1 MAFKKDPEKERP
13 VPRADAVPVSP
24 GEQRALL
31 EEKLIAAP
39 EKVIDTM
46 TDAEIVEIA
55 KRYRPST
62 PIRIPN
68 NKLSADYEYRW
79 VNKTQ
84 KNWRRRRGTG
94 WTPITESGE
103 NRLER
108 FLKPGVSIDEMSMGT
123 HYDPDGYLCLDKDLV
138 LCFIIKRIAQVIRKS
153 LSDEQR
159 ARLKASRSVFHEAGK
174 LAGVGTYDEEG

>member
-1 MAFKKDPEKERP
+1 MAFKKEKA
-13 VPRADAVPVSP
+13 VPRADATPVTP
-24 GEQRALL
+24 GQQRDLL
-31 EEKLIAAP
+31 EEQLIAAP
-39 EKVIDTM
+39 QKVIDKM
-46 TDAEIVEIA
+46 SDAEIVEIA

-62 PIRIPN
+62 PIKIPN
-68 NKLSADYEYRW
+68 HLLSPDYEYRW

-94 WTPITESGE
+94 WTPITDKGE

-138 LCFIIKRIAQVIRKS
+138 LCFIVKRIAEVIRKS

-159 ARLKASRSVFHEAGK
+159 ARLRASRSVFHEAGK
-174 LAGVGTYDEEG
+174 LAGVSTYDKD

>member
-1 MAFKKDPEKERP
+1 MAFKRDPEKERP
-13 VPRADAVPVSP
+13 VPRAEAKPPTSE
-24 GEQRALL
+24 EQKALL

-39 EKVIDTM
+39 EKVIDGM
-46 TDAEIVEIA
+46 SDAEIVEIA

-62 PIRIPN
+62 PIQIPN
-68 NKLSADYEYRW
+68 KKLRPEYEYRW

-94 WTPITESGE
+94 WTPITEKGE

-108 FLKPGVSIDEMSMGT
+108 FLNPGVSIDEMSMGT

-138 LCFIIKRIAQVIRKS
+138 LCFILKRIAEVIRKS
-153 LSDEQR
+153 LSDAQR
-159 ARLKASRSVFHEAGK
+159 ARLKASRGVFHEAGK
-174 LAGVGTYDEEG
+174 LAGVGTYDEE

>member
-1 MAFKKDPEKERP
+1 MAFKRSKEERP
-13 VPRADAVPVSP
+13 VPRADVTPVTS
-24 GEQRALL
+24 EKQRELL
-31 EEKLIAAP
+31 EERLVGSP
-39 EKVIDTM
+39 QKVIDGM

-55 KRYRPST
+55 KLYRPST
-62 PIRIPN
+62 PIKIPN
-68 NKLSADYEYRW
+68 SSLDPNYEYRW

-94 WTPITESGE
+94 WTPITDKGE

-108 FLKPGVSIDEMSMGT
+108 FLRPGVSIDEMSMGT

-138 LCFIIKRIAQVIRKS
+138 LCFIVKRIAEVIRKS

-159 ARLKASRSVFHEAGK
+159 ARLRASRSVFHEAGK
-174 LAGVGTYDEEG
+174 LAGVSTYDKD